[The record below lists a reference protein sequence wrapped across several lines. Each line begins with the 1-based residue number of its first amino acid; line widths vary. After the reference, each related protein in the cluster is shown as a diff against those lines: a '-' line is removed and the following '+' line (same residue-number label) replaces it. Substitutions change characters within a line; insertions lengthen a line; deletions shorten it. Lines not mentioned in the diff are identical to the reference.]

1 MRQQMAIA
9 QRWVDS
15 RAQTGPASRK
25 QREVYVGNLAMGVVT
40 EAMLAEVFDS
50 ALESLS
56 PDDARPPVVG
66 VQISPDGAYAFAE
79 MRTEALS
86 DAAMHLDGVELC
98 GRAMRV
104 GRPKGWIDPRGD
116 KGEAP
121 KDRRRTGDTGDANG
135 ANRADGADGA
145 DGAVDAVDAFDTVDH
160 YRAAAV
166 SAAAVAVSAASSS
179 SSRHPPTPLGA
190 PYPMP
195 PPPRRCVLLDDA
207 VAAADLADASEREAF
222 REEVREECARCGVL
236 EGVLVPTPPPWAS
249 ASAES
254 SGRAYAKFQESFA
267 ARAAR
272 EMLHGRAF
280 DGRTVSAW
288 LVSDEEFRAVEKGA
302 WPPKRAP
309 PGAPSRCGIL
319 RARNLPREAT
329 KADVAN
335 FFRGCGVD
343 PSGVRLI
350 LAGSAGVGTN
360 HGETQTPGVG
370 SGEAF
375 VEIVGAE
382 ADVDE
387 ALTRAGAALGGR
399 PVEIH
404 RSSLEEVRRTAIMGR
419 TMI

>member
-1 MRQQMAIA
+1 MRHQMAIA
-9 QRWVDS
+9 QRWVDMRS
-15 RAQTGPASRK
+15 QTGPTSRK
-25 QREVYVGNLAMGVVT
+25 QREVYVGNLAVGIVT

-56 PDDARPPVVG
+56 PDDAGPPVVG
-66 VQISPDGAYAFAE
+66 VQIAPDGAYAFAE
-79 MRTEALS
+79 MRTEKLS

-104 GRPKGWIDPRGD
+104 GRPKGWIDPKRD
-116 KGEAP
+116 EGEAP
-121 KDRRRTGDTGDANG
+121 TDAPRAATSDAAASHGANG
-135 ANRADGADGA
+135 TVDGT
-145 DGAVDAVDAFDTVDH
+145 VDAVDH

-166 SAAAVAVSAASSS
+166 SAAASSS

-195 PPPRRCVLLDDA
+195 PPPHRCVLLEDA
-207 VAAADLADASEREAF
+207 VAAADLADAAEREAF
-222 REEVREECARCGVL
+222 REEVREECAKCGVL

-249 ASAES
+249 ASAEC
-254 SGRAYAKFQESFA
+254 SGRAYAMFQESVA

-280 DGRTVSAW
+280 DGRTVSARV
-288 LVSDEEFRAVEKGA
+288 VSDEEFRAAERGA
-302 WPPKRAP
+302 WPRTRAP
-309 PGAPSRCGIL
+309 PGHPSRCGVL

-329 KADVAN
+329 KEDVAN
-335 FFRGCGVD
+335 FFRGCGVE
-343 PSGVRLI
+343 PSNVKLI
-350 LAGSAGVGTN
+350 LAKSARTRVGANPGGDDTR
-360 HGETQTPGVG
+360 TPGVG

-375 VEIVGAE
+375 VELVGAE

-387 ALTRAGAALGGR
+387 ALARAGAVLGGR
-399 PVEIH
+399 PAEIH
-404 RSSLEEVRRTAIMGR
+404 RSSLEEVRRTALMGR